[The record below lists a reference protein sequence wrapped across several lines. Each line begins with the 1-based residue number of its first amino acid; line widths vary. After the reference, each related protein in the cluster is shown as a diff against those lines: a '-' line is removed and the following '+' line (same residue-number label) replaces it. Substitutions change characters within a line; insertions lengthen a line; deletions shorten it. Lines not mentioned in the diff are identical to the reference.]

1 MKWFTENIDPYLD
14 ITLFWF
20 LENIRKRKCNCWR
33 GVLYKQFFF
42 LFVSVSITY
51 SSKQTKVDLEKVDT
65 LMWLTGAVAL

>member
-20 LENIRKRKCNCWR
+20 LENIRKRECNYKR

-42 LFVSVSITY
+42 SFGFGFFPLSITY
-51 SSKQTKVDLEKVDT
+51 SSKQTEVDLEKVDI
-65 LMWLTGAVAL
+65 LMW